1 MTATAPN
8 RTRRWTVRPR
18 IPIGVVLLAF
28 VSYVPLLLTRPGQ
41 VGADTKTYLYLDP
54 GRLLSRAPYMWDP
67 NIGFG
72 TVTHQNIGYL
82 WPMGP
87 YYFVMDTIGLPD
99 WVAQRIWL
107 GSIILL
113 AGLGVRFMLKELRW
127 RSSGATVAAFAYALS
142 PYLVD
147 YGARISVI
155 LLPFAGLPW
164 LIGLAARALRRD
176 DWRTPAIFALVTLTV
191 GGVNATSLLLVMV
204 APMVWF
210 LHATFVEREVTF
222 RRALVTALRITVLTA
237 ITSIWWVVGLMIQG
251 AHGIPILRYTETY
264 ETVANAALAPEL
276 LRGLGYW
283 FFYGTDG
290 LGAWTE
296 SSRAFIESPSLL
308 VLSYL
313 LPFLAVIAAL
323 LTRFRHRVF
332 FATIV
337 LIGLVIGVG
346 SHPWDSPS
354 PYGAVFKAFSTSD
367 LGLSFRSTPRAVPLI
382 ALGLAVFLGAG
393 IGALSRWHPAWH
405 RPAAAVLL
413 VMICVNQLPLFR
425 GQMVDRNLQRDEDV
439 PGYWKEAGATLD
451 AGDRSTRVLE
461 LPGIDFASYRWGN
474 TVDPITPGLTD
485 REYVARELI
494 PYGSPPSANLLNDVD
509 MPFQSGRVEPFAIA
523 PLARLMGV
531 VTSSC
536 APISSTSGTAP
547 RARDRPT

>member
-1 MTATAPN
+1 MTDTAPD
-8 RTRRWTVRPR
+8 RRRWPARPNV
-18 IPIGVVLLAF
+18 PIGVVLLAL
-28 VSYVPLLLTRPGQ
+28 VAYVPLLLTRPGQ

-87 YYFVMDTIGLPD
+87 YYFLMDAIGLPD
-99 WVAQRIWL
+99 WVAQRLWL
-107 GSIILL
+107 GSIILF
-113 AGLGVRFMLKELRW
+113 AGLGVRFMLRELRW

-164 LIGLAARALRRD
+164 LVGLAARSLRRE
-176 DWRTPAIFALVTLTV
+176 DWRTPAVFALVTLTV

-222 RRALVTALRITVLTA
+222 RRAVVTGLKITVLTA
-237 ITSIWWVVGLMIQG
+237 VTSIWWVVGLLIQG
-251 AHGIPILRYTETY
+251 SHGIPILRYTETY

-296 SSRAFIESPSLL
+296 ASRAYVESPPL
-308 VLSYL
+308 VVISFLI
-313 LPFLAVIAAL
+313 PFAGVVAAL
-323 LTRFRHRVF
+323 LTRFRHRIF
-332 FATIV
+332 FATMV

-346 SHPWDSPS
+346 AHPWDAPS
-354 PYGAVFKAFSTSD
+354 PYGGIFKAFTGGD

-382 ALGLAVFLGAG
+382 ALGIAVFLGAAV
-393 IGALSRWHPAWH
+393 GALSTWRPTWH
-405 RPAAAVLL
+405 RPVAAALL
-413 VMICVNQLPLFR
+413 VLICVNQLPLFR
-425 GQMVDRNLQRDEDV
+425 GQMVDRNLQRDEQV
-439 PGYWKEAGATLD
+439 PSYWVDAAAALD
-451 AGDRSTRVLE
+451 DGDRDTRVLE
-461 LPGIDFASYRWGN
+461 MPGIDFASYRWGN

-494 PYGSPPSANLLNDVD
+494 PYGSPPSANFLNDLD
-509 MPFQSGRVEPFAIA
+509 LPFQSGRAEPSTLA
-523 PLARLMGV
+523 PLARLGG
-531 VTSSC
+531 
-536 APISSTSGTAP
+536 IGDILF
-547 RARDRPT
+547 RADLQFERYKQV